1 MGIVKGILTSAFGRG
16 LAPNGG
22 AMPAL
27 WLLLAAAA
35 TMFASCGS
43 DKDGDTPDRRQTVRV
58 VMNINVGAAQPA
70 TRANTN
76 WTDPDPTSA
85 GNAMENHIDASSLH
99 IFLYNSAGEF
109 VASASPIT
117 ASRVSGSET
126 QYQVVGSFEVSTLG
140 LSSYQLADAKVAV
153 FANSRSAGSFFDGL
167 ATAKRGLSDISDI
180 NADYDATTS
189 AALQSIPMYGVKKAT
204 LDLTPGNRNE
214 LGDIYMLRSLAK
226 VEVELSD
233 SLTGRGYTLTSATLT
248 GCNTL
253 YNELPAG
260 YASVDNTQL
269 LTYDTSTPMSFNP
282 CDGTFSAATTIG
294 FTGKP
299 LYLPELTVDATDRP
313 VNISVEL
320 TRADGLTRTAT
331 FPFAAYSS
339 AGIQTGTM
347 NIVRNHHY
355 RFVII
360 DSSLRVQLDVLPWV
374 VFRHSDIVI

>member
-1 MGIVKGILTSAFGRG
+1 M
-16 LAPNGG
+16 
-22 AMPAL
+22 AL
-27 WLLLAAAA
+27 
-35 TMFASCGS
+35 ASCGG
-43 DKDGDTPDRRQTVRV
+43 DKDGDTTDRRQTVRV
-58 VMNINVGAAQPA
+58 VMNINVGASQPA

-99 IFLYNSAGEF
+99 ILLYNSAGEF

-140 LSSYQLADAKVAV
+140 LSNYRLDDAKVAV

-167 ATAKRGLSDISDI
+167 ATTKLSDISAI

-189 AALQSIPMYGVKKAT
+189 AALQSIPMYGVKKAS

-226 VEVELSD
+226 VEVLLSD

-248 GCNTL
+248 GCNTR

-260 YASVDNTQL
+260 YAGVDNTQL
-269 LTYDTSTPMSFNP
+269 LTYDTSAPMSFNP
-282 CDGTFSAATTIG
+282 CDGTFSAATSIG

-299 LYLPELTVDATDRP
+299 LYLPELSADATDRP

-320 TRADGLTRTAT
+320 TRADGLIRTAT

-339 AGIQTGTM
+339 AGIQTGTL

-374 VFRHSDIVI
+374 VLRHSDIVI

>member
-1 MGIVKGILTSAFGRG
+1 
-16 LAPNGG
+16 
-22 AMPAL
+22 MPAL
-27 WLLLAAAA
+27 CLLLAAATA
-35 TMFASCGS
+35 LASCGGS
-43 DKDGDTPDRRQTVRV
+43 DNDGDTPDRRQTVRV
-58 VMNINVGAAQPA
+58 VMNINVGASQPA
-70 TRANTN
+70 TRTNTN
-76 WTDPDPTSA
+76 WTDPDPTSP
-85 GNAMENHIDASSLH
+85 GNGMENYIDASSLR
-99 IFLYNSAGEF
+99 IFLYNSSGEF

-153 FANSRSAGSFFDGL
+153 FANSRGGSTLDGYASAKS
-167 ATAKRGLSDISDI
+167 GLSAVSAI
-180 NADYDATTS
+180 NDGYDAATS
-189 AALQSIPMYGVKKAT
+189 EALQSIPMYGVKKAT

-226 VEVELSD
+226 IEVELSD
-233 SLTGRGYTLTSATLT
+233 SLKGRGYSLTSTTLT

-260 YASVDNTQL
+260 YAGTDDTQL
-269 LTYDTSTPMSFNP
+269 LTYDDSSAPMSFNP
-282 CDGTFSAATTIG
+282 CDDAFSAETSID
-294 FTGKP
+294 FTGKT
-299 LYLPELTVDATDRP
+299 LYLPEATADGSHA

-320 TRADGLTRTAT
+320 TRKADGLTRTAT